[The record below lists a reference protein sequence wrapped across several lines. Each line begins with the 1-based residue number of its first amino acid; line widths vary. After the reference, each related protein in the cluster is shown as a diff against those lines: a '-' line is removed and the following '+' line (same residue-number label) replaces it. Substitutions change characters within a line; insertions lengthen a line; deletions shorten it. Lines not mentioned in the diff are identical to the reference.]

1 MSPLGDPLY
10 PSDETLADLS
20 ETHGIESTCFEE
32 TFYTRRFSK
41 SLTKPFASLMP
52 DLKISGRQWLIQAP
66 ASAKV
71 SLQSGLLRIG
81 NRIVYE
87 SSPTNQDIRNRF
99 SSPFS
104 SHPPGWW
111 HRTRSPQIFQ
121 QPLVLLTTH
130 NNPNYFHWLTQP
142 GLAPLFLKDNFN
154 LSIPGIALALSHRPK
169 RSLPK
174 YVSSILQFFA
184 PEAPLIE
191 DVALTSSSLCLFSLQ
206 EHLTPTFVSPAQI
219 LWLQRRCRD
228 GIKLSSAKPWRRILI
243 SRKRSRRRRCLNEDQ
258 LFATLAGYGFERIFL
273 EDLSV
278 LQQLR
283 IFSESF
289 LIVGVHGAGLA
300 NLVACA
306 PHSTVIEL
314 IPRVGN
320 FSHYYAMAEIL
331 GLNHGHI
338 LSNQFDPKTDNF
350 TIEISDLIT
359 LIQEMIPPW
368 VT

>member
-1 MSPLGDPLY
+1 MPYLGKPFY
-10 PSDETLADLS
+10 PSDQKLAYLAETQ
-20 ETHGIESTCFEE
+20 GIESTCLEE
-32 TFYTRRFSK
+32 TFYTRRLSK
-41 SLTKPFASLMP
+41 SLTRPLASFMP

-66 ASAKV
+66 KSAKV

-81 NRIVYE
+81 NQILYE
-87 SSPTNQDIRNRF
+87 SSPANQDIRNRF
-99 SSPFS
+99 SIPFS
-104 SHPPGWW
+104 SYPPGWW
-111 HRTRSPQIFQ
+111 HRTRSSRILD

-154 LSIPGIALALSHRPK
+154 LSIPGMALALSHRPK

-174 YVSSILQFFA
+174 YVSSILQLFA
-184 PEAPLIE
+184 PEVPLIE

-228 GIKLSSAKPWRRILI
+228 GMNLSSTKPWRRVLI

-258 LFATLAGYGFERIFL
+258 LFGALASYGFERIFL

-283 IFSESF
+283 LFSESLF
-289 LIVGVHGAGLA
+289 LVGVHGAGLA

-314 IPRVGN
+314 VPRIGN

-350 TIEISDLIT
+350 TIEIRDLTT
-359 LIQEMIPPW
+359 LVQEMIPPW
-368 VT
+368 TI